1 MESNLLDRFGTLG
14 QVTMYFCLGLF
25 IVSPLMGWTYT
36 YDTDTPLGSDSP
48 SVIDDR
54 IREVKDGV
62 QERMNV
68 DHYWP
73 LTGTEVSDAAAGQH
87 RQIEF
92 YGPIST
98 PTYAADKAWV
108 YSKDVSSVVE
118 IHILDESGNEIQ
130 LTDAGTINIASAD
143 LLGTVANDTYF
154 TAVDNAGTGTAD
166 LIKADTN
173 DMAVLP
179 YGAELASSTAPVGD
193 AKIACK
199 KYVDDNVGSANWTP
213 TSYAGEES
221 ITFPNG
227 LIMKQGADTISGSG
241 TTTVTF
247 AAAFPTA
254 CTRVVGQDS
263 STHNTSCYE
272 MKARTL
278 TASSF
283 KVRNDSSVSRTF
295 SWFAIGY

>member
-14 QVTMYFCLGLF
+14 QVTMYFCLGLI

-143 LLGTVANDTYF
+143 LLGTLANDTYF
-154 TAVDNAGTGTAD
+154 TAVDAAGTGTAD

-193 AKIACK
+193 SKIACK
-199 KYVDDNVGSANWTP
+199 KYVDDSASIWDPST
-213 TSYAGEES
+213 YAGEES
-221 ITFPNG
+221 MTFPNG
-227 LIMKQGADTISGSG
+227 LIFKQGYIARSGG
-241 TTTVTF
+241 GATVTF
-247 AAAFPTA
+247 S
-254 CTRVVGQDS
+254 GGDS
-263 STHNTSCYE
+263 FTTVKSCQVT
-272 MKARTL
+272 MKRSGAGDNKGVHV
-278 TASSF
+278 SSF
-283 KVRNDSSVSRTF
+283 TTSQIKIEDLYQVGT
-295 SWFAIGY
+295 GYYWQAWGY